1 MSVIGLDIG
10 TAGCKA
16 ILVGDDGRILSKTS
30 RSYQMIVPQ
39 SGWAELDARE
49 VWQSVKTV
57 ISETRDKAADNS
69 MKAISVSSM
78 GDSIIPCDENNIPVG
93 NSILA
98 FDTRNIQE
106 AALFSEKLGR
116 KRIFEIT
123 GQPVHPTYSIV
134 KILWLQRNNPKIFQQ
149 AKKFF
154 CYEDFITAQ
163 LCGEA
168 VMSHS
173 SAGRTM
179 AFDINTLKWN
189 DDLLALGRIDESRLA
204 KPQASGS
211 LAGKIKKEVADE
223 LGLSGDVR
231 IITGGH
237 DQPCGALGCG
247 LPQGN
252 YAMDSTGTVEVLLVT
267 SNQPI
272 LTDEMLESTICFWPH
287 VIERQYCACGQIL
300 TAGAAFRWFRDTF
313 AELEIADASKQ
324 HKNAYDLITSQFSEE
339 PTSVFFVPHLSGS
352 GTPEFTPLAKGAM
365 YGATLKTSRY
375 DLAKSILEGICFEL
389 KINVDLLEKAGMK
402 IDTLRCVGGAALSN
416 VWMQIKADITGKGIE
431 ACKFVDQCPLGA
443 AILAAF
449 GVGIIS
455 NLNESE
461 TFVVRDSVLY
471 DPIPKNQK
479 IYERRFKDYHR
490 FRSSVFSL
498 YEQIT

>member
-16 ILVGDDGRILSKTS
+16 ILVGDDGKILSKTS

-39 SGWAELDARE
+39 PGWAELDARE
-49 VWQSVKTV
+49 VWQSARTV
-57 ISETRDKAADNS
+57 ISEIKDKATDNS
-69 MKAISVSSM
+69 IKAISVSSM
-78 GDSIIPCDENNIPVG
+78 GDSIIPCDENNNPVG

-106 AALFSEKLGR
+106 AVFFSEKLGR

-134 KILWLQRNNPKIFQQ
+134 KILWLQRNKPKIFQQ
-149 AKKFF
+149 VEKFL

-163 LCGEA
+163 LSGEA
-168 VMSHS
+168 VTSYS

-204 KPQASGS
+204 RPQASGS

-223 LGLSGDVR
+223 LGLSKEVH

-252 YAMDSTGTVEVLLVT
+252 FAMDSTGTVEVLLVT

-287 VIERQYCACGQIL
+287 VIKGQYCACGQIL

-313 AELEIADASKQ
+313 AEMEIADASKQ
-324 HKNAYDLITSQFSEE
+324 CKEAYDLITAQFPEE
-339 PTSVFFVPHLSGS
+339 PTSVFFIPHLSGS

-365 YGATLKTSRY
+365 YGATLKTSRF

-389 KINVDLLEKAGMK
+389 KINIDLLEMAGMK
-402 IDTLRCVGGAALSN
+402 IDTLRCVGGAASSN
-416 VWMQIKADITGKGIE
+416 VWMQIKADITGKNIE
-431 ACKFVDQCPLGA
+431 SCKFVDQCPLGA
-443 AILAAF
+443 AVLAAF
-449 GVGIIS
+449 GAGIIS
-455 NLNESE
+455 NLNESV
-461 TFVVRDSVLY
+461 TFIDRDSVPY
-471 DPIPKNQK
+471 DPNEIKQK
-479 IYERRFKDYHR
+479 IYAQRFRDYLK
-490 FRSSVFSL
+490 FRSSVFDL